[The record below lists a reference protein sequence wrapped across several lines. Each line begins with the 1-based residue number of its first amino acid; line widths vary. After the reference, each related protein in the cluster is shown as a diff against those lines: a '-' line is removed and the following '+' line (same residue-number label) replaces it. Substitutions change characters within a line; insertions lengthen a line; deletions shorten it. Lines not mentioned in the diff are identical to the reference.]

1 MSIFLLLLV
10 LAVIGVGA
18 WALTTYLPM
27 PPAVKNVIIIV
38 SVVACVVIALHAFG
52 IGVPNPAVPQVK

>member
-27 PPAVKNVIIIV
+27 PPAVKNVIVIV
-38 SVVACVVIALHAFG
+38 AVIACILIALHAFG
-52 IGVPNPAVPQVK
+52 IGVPNPSVPQLR